1 MAEWQAVLLGF
12 VLSSRLGLFRLSVVL
27 TAVTERLGT
36 VRGLTDYSGWL
47 ASEPVA
53 RGLSGGKSE
62 FSRHPIAP
70 WRTPSSCLFG
80 MQRPDGSRALQNPQP
95 LRIRPSSE

>member
-1 MAEWQAVLLGF
+1 MTVAAKQQDGRMVSYPFKLCF
-12 VLSSRLGLFRLSVVL
+12 ISSCLGLFRLSVVL
-27 TAVTERLGT
+27 TAVTDRLGT

-80 MQRPDGSRALQNPQP
+80 M
-95 LRIRPSSE
+95 